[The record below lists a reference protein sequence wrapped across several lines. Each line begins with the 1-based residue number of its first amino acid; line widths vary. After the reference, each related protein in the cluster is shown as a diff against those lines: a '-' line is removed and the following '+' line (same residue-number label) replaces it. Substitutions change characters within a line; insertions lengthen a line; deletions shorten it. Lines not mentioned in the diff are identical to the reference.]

1 MFFFVKIAF
10 ALLSFKR
17 KAVQFC
23 CLPPCGGRLRAAPML
38 LSYEAYNEL
47 GEEELEQYN
56 QQELLLWERMLDAAS
71 LFLPK

>member
-1 MFFFVKIAF
+1 
-10 ALLSFKR
+10 
-17 KAVQFC
+17 
-23 CLPPCGGRLRAAPML
+23 ML